1 MLTFQVH
8 EQKACFLHIC
18 IVLTLFKSRT
28 YSFKCTNL
36 VCLCV
41 DLFIPRIL
49 FFSTQLKIEFSF
61 FLSFSLFS
69 LLRQLIAFH
78 IIGIDFSMLI
88 LYIKTLMNM
97 FISHTSFLKV
107 SLGFSIYTTISSM
120 EINSFFYD
128 LHSCF
133 LFHFIFITTLA
144 RHLITNN
151 TKYLGNLHCLI
162 TTPQNNPT

>member
-1 MLTFQVH
+1 MIEEDIPILLENIDFLAMLTFQVH

-49 FFSTQLKIEFSF
+49 FFSTQLKIEISF

-69 LLRQLIAFH
+69 LLRQLIAFLYNWNWFFH
-78 IIGIDFSMLI
+78 VDFV
-88 LYIKTLMNM
+88 Y
-97 FISHTSFLKV
+97 
-107 SLGFSIYTTISSM
+107 
-120 EINSFFYD
+120 
-128 LHSCF
+128 
-133 LFHFIFITTLA
+133 
-144 RHLITNN
+144 
-151 TKYLGNLHCLI
+151 
-162 TTPQNNPT
+162 